1 MSTCSQLHY
10 NSDNMAMNMGY
21 YQLSVRISIAFIIL
35 IIPFSFVCSQIQDSY
50 NHHSIIA
57 KVDTLNITAEEYY
70 LSYEY
75 GPAFVRRMPNSKDKH
90 LEYLIN
96 EKLLALDGYTNSID
110 TTRLVRET
118 YKAFIADL
126 STEEMFKDKILR
138 NIKNTNDEIDT
149 VITEKLIEVNLRWL
163 FTKSDLI
170 IGEYLI
176 KLNSG
181 IPFDSLFI
189 TQLKDSILI
198 EDRSLQT
205 TRYLIGRNNPD
216 LAAIIDTLE
225 INSYSAPIHTNDGWY
240 ILYMDNFWRNNLIS
254 ETENTRLKEEAIN
267 ALTKRKMD
275 VLSDKYVDSLMKS
288 ENPTIK
294 NSSFRILRSYL
305 GKHLLDKKLYN
316 EWTLHEILND
326 ALNEVNIT
334 DPKKINNIDLVI
346 LQQQNI
352 SLNDF
357 LEWFWLRDNYIK
369 LNKASLQTF
378 SRSLEMAVW
387 RMVRDQILTREAYS
401 KGYQNRSV
409 VQKQIGWWKD
419 KIIFSAVKNEIAN
432 SVMLDYSELNQSL
445 SKETNENIKLDAE
458 YKRKIIHKLNSLKKK
473 YKIEINKETLDH
485 LSVST
490 ENDIK
495 AIDFYAVKKGGLIPR
510 TPYPTIDN
518 DWSN

>member
-35 IIPFSFVCSQIQDSY
+35 IIPFSLVWSQIQDSY

-57 KVDTLNITAEEYY
+57 KVDTLIITAEEYY

-75 GPAFVRRMPNSKDKH
+75 GPAFVKRMPDSKVKH
-90 LEYLIN
+90 LEYLLN

-126 STEEMFKDKILR
+126 STEEMFKDKILK
-138 NIKNTNDEIDT
+138 NIMNTNDEIDT

-163 FTKSDLI
+163 FTKSDI
-170 IGEYLI
+170 TINEYSL

-181 IPFDSLFI
+181 IPFDSLFN

-225 INSYSAPIHTNDGWY
+225 IKSYSAPIHTNDGWY
-240 ILYMDNFWRNNLIS
+240 ILYLDNFWQNNLIS
-254 ETENTRLKEEAIN
+254 ETENARLKEEAIS

-288 ENPTIK
+288 ENATIK

-305 GKHLLDKKLYN
+305 GKYLLNDKLYDQ
-316 EWTLHEILND
+316 WKLHEILND
-326 ALNEVNIT
+326 ARNEVNIK
-334 DPKKINNIDLVI
+334 DSEKINNIYLVV
-346 LQQQNI
+346 LKGQNI
-352 SLNDF
+352 LLKDF

-387 RMVRDQILTREAYS
+387 RMARDEILTREAYS
-401 KGYQNRSV
+401 KGYHTSNE
-409 VQKQIGWWKD
+409 VQKQIAWWRD
-419 KIIFSAVKNEIAN
+419 KIIYSAVKSEIAN
-432 SVMLDYSELNQSL
+432 SVIMDYSELNQSQRVE
-445 SKETNENIKLDAE
+445 KDENIKLDAE
-458 YKRKIIHKLNSLKKK
+458 YKRKIVHKLNALKKK
-473 YKIEINKETLDH
+473 YKIEINKETLYH
-485 LSVST
+485 LAVST
-490 ENDIK
+490 ENDLK